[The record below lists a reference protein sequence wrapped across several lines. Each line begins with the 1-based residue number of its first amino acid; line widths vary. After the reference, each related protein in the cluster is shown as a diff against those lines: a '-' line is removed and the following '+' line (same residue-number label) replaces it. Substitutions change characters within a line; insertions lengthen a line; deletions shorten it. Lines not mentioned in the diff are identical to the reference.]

1 MPDLAHNVDGM
12 KHFMNIG
19 GIHISIECKT
29 ADISLPPEPVY
40 KAFAENKETGMVAS
54 DMAVRLETDNMP
66 ITEGMETIFD
76 SGGSWSMLFDGEN
89 RFVTLKPAEF
99 KNPLWVARIGKGYK
113 DVSVYCGD
121 ELIERNEKKQKIS
134 SPICYPLDQILVM
147 YFLSMR
153 NGALIHSAGVEMK
166 GKGLIFPGKSGA
178 GKSTLCNQ
186 ISGRP
191 EIKPLSDDRMIVK
204 KEEGR
209 FVAYGTPWPGEAG
222 IAENRKAPLN
232 GLMFLK
238 QGKENRIKKIGKLEA
253 LEKLIPVASIP
264 WYDRPAMEEV
274 LDLCEKLTSD
284 IPTYELEFKPE
295 VSVAD
300 VICEFMQDAA

>member
-1 MPDLAHNVDGM
+1 VPDLVHNVDGM
-12 KHFMNIG
+12 KYFMNIG
-19 GIHISIECKT
+19 GINISIECET

-40 KAFAENKETGMVAS
+40 TAFTEDKEMDMIVS

-66 ITEGMETIFD
+66 VTKGMETIFD
-76 SGGSWSMLFDGEN
+76 SGSWSMLLDGED
-89 RFVTLKPAEF
+89 RLISLKPPGF
-99 KNPLWVARIGKGYK
+99 KNPVWMARMGKDYK
-113 DVSVYCGD
+113 DVRVYCGD
-121 ELIERNEKKQKIS
+121 KLIEGNEKKQKIS
-134 SPICYPLDQILVM
+134 SPVCYPLDQILVM

-153 NGALIHSAGVEMK
+153 NGVLIHSAGVEMK

-178 GKSTLCNQ
+178 GKSTLCSK

-222 IAENRKAPLN
+222 IAENRKTPLN

-238 QGKENRIKKIGKLEA
+238 QGKENRVKKIGKLEA

-274 LDLCEKLTSD
+274 LDLCEKLTAD